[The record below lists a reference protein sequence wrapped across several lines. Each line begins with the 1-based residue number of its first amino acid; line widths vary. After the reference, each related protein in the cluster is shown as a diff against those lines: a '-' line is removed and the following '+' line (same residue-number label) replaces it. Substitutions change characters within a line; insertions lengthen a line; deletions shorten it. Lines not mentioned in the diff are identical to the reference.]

1 MSDTTAV
8 FAGTFDPVTL
18 GHLDLVRR
26 ARRMFD
32 RVIVSVVGGGGALFT
47 KEERIALLEEALDD
61 TEGVVVEGFDGLIIE
76 HARRHGARVLVR
88 GMRGFLDFDYELQM
102 AFANR
107 GLADEVDTIFLPPSP
122 GMTNISSSLVREV
135 ATLGG
140 DVSGWVPPHVVE
152 ALAAK
157 LRD

>member
-26 ARRMFD
+26 GRRMFD
-32 RVIVSVVGGGGALFT
+32 RVIVSVVGGGGTLFT
-47 KEERIALLEEALDD
+47 KEERIALLEEALADAD
-61 TEGVVVEGFDGLIIE
+61 GVVVEGFDGLIVE
-76 HARRHGARVLVR
+76 HARRHGARVLIR

-107 GLADEVDTIFLPPSP
+107 GLADEVDTIFLPPCAEWRVP
-122 GMTNISSSLVREV
+122 APR
-135 ATLGG
+135 TLPPQTPTAAE
-140 DVSGWVPPHVVE
+140 SGERSRPHHRHTRRRRPR
-152 ALAAK
+152 L
-157 LRD
+157 

>member
-26 ARRMFD
+26 GRRMFD
-32 RVIVSVVGGGGALFT
+32 RVIVSVVGGGGTLFT
-47 KEERIALLEEALDD
+47 KEERIALLEEALDGAD
-61 TEGVVVEGFDGLIIE
+61 GVVVEGFDGLIVE

-135 ATLGG
+135 ASLGG
-140 DVSGWVPPHVVE
+140 DVAGWVPPHVE
-152 ALAAK
+152 AALK
-157 LRD
+157 IKQQG